1 MTNTGVEPSGAAGAV
16 RLFDPIETAEL
27 LRGWQLHVARRRTI
41 HETAARRLHRA
52 STWLAVPTTIL
63 AAVAGT
69 SAFGAARAD
78 SASDTLGIIGL
89 VVGLGAAITS
99 HLQSNL
105 NLGARAEA
113 HKLAA
118 SSYKVLLRMFERLS
132 PDVGQLPPIGADDAL
147 SDVLQDIETRIAD
160 VDASAPIVPAR
171 VAQREEAKEVV
182 VVTEATRL
190 VGPLR

>member
-1 MTNTGVEPSGAAGAV
+1 M
-16 RLFDPIETAEL
+16 
-27 LRGWQLHVARRRTI
+27 ARRRAI
-41 HETAARRLHRA
+41 HEAASRRLQRA

-69 SAFGAARAD
+69 SAFAAGQAS
-78 SASDTLGIIGL
+78 SATDALAITGL
-89 VVGLGAAITS
+89 VVGLSAAITS

-113 HKLAA
+113 HRLAA

-132 PDVGQLPPIGADDAL
+132 PDVGRLPPIGSDDPL
-147 SDVLQDIETRIAD
+147 STTLQDIETRIAD

-171 VAQREEAKEVV
+171 IAQREERKQVV
-182 VVTEATRL
+182 IVTEATKL
-190 VGPLR
+190 VAPIH

>member
-1 MTNTGVEPSGAAGAV
+1 MTNTGVEQAGVV
-16 RLFDPIETAEL
+16 RLFDPVETAEL

-41 HETAARRLHRA
+41 HEAAARRLQRG
-52 STWLAVPTTIL
+52 SVWLAVPTTIL

-69 SAFGAARAD
+69 AAFAAGQAVTATD
-78 SASDTLGIIGL
+78 ALSIVGL

-113 HKLAA
+113 HRLAA
-118 SSYKVLLRMFERLS
+118 SNYKVLLRMFERLS
-132 PDVGQLPPIGADDAL
+132 PEVGKLPPIGADDRLSAAL
-147 SDVLQDIETRIAD
+147 KEIETRIVD

-171 VAQREEAKEVV
+171 VAQREESKEVV
-182 VVTEATRL
+182 VVTEATKL
-190 VGPLR
+190 VAPMH

>member
-1 MTNTGVEPSGAAGAV
+1 MTNTGVEEAGTTGAV
-16 RLFDPIETAEL
+16 RLFDPVETTEL
-27 LRGWQLHVARRRTI
+27 LRGWQLHVARRRAI
-41 HETAARRLHRA
+41 HEAAARRLQRA

-69 SAFGAARAD
+69 SAFAAARSD
-78 SASDTLGIIGL
+78 SATDTLGIVGL
-89 VVGLGAAITS
+89 VVGLGAAVTS

-113 HKLAA
+113 HRLAA
-118 SSYKVLLRMFERLS
+118 GSYKVLLRTFERLS

-147 SDVLQDIETRIAD
+147 SATLQDIETRIAD
-160 VDASAPIVPAR
+160 VDCNAPIVPAR
-171 VAQREEAKEVV
+171 LAQREEAKEVV
-182 VVTEATRL
+182 VVTEATKL

>member
-1 MTNTGVEPSGAAGAV
+1 MTNTGVEEAGAL
-16 RLFDPIETAEL
+16 RLFDPVETAEL

-41 HETAARRLHRA
+41 HEAAARRLQRA

-69 SAFGAARAD
+69 AAFAAARSD
-78 SASDTLGIIGL
+78 SATDTLGVVGL
-89 VVGLGAAITS
+89 AVGLGAAITS

-113 HKLAA
+113 HRLAA

-132 PDVGQLPPIGADDAL
+132 PDVGRLPPIGADDAL
-147 SDVLQDIETRIAD
+147 STALKEIETRIAD

-171 VAQREEAKEVV
+171 VAQREESKQVV
-182 VVTEATRL
+182 IVTEAVKL
-190 VGPLR
+190 VGPIR

>member
-1 MTNTGVEPSGAAGAV
+1 MTNTGEEPAAGVV
-16 RLFDPIETAEL
+16 RLFDPVETAEL
-27 LRGWQLHVARRRTI
+27 LRGWQLHVARRRAI
-41 HETAARRLHRA
+41 HETAARRLQRG
-52 STWLAVPTTIL
+52 SYWLAVPTTIL

-69 SAFGAARAD
+69 SAFAAGRD
-78 SASDTLGIIGL
+78 GSATDALGIVGL

-113 HKLAA
+113 HRLAA
-118 SSYKVLLRMFERLS
+118 GSYKLLLRMFERLS
-132 PDVGQLPPIGADDAL
+132 PDVGPLPAIGSDDSL
-147 SDVLQDIETRIAD
+147 SATLKEIETRIAD

-182 VVTEATRL
+182 VVTEAAQL